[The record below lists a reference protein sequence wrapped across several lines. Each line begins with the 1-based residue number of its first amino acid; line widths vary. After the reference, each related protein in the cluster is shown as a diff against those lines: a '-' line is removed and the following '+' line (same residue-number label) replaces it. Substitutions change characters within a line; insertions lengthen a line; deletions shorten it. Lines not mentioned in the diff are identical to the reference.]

1 MKIRRRFTIY
11 NIIMLMTPI
20 MLIGVV
26 SVGFLL
32 VFVMKYPV
40 EQLQLPRA
48 ALINP
53 RVLSRAIGAFFQDNP
68 SALGVALLWIGL
80 CLLIIIVT
88 TTVVTMLMS
97 RSIKRPIDSLTRAAE
112 CVRRGNL
119 GFEVMGSDY
128 DEVDRL
134 CTEFDSMRRALR
146 QAAKKEELMKH
157 ERSMLLANLSHDLKT
172 PVTSIK
178 GYVDGIRDGVADT
191 PEKLQKYLD
200 TIYQKAEI
208 IDDMVNNLSVFS
220 KLELSRVEFKFE
232 YGSLGAYLEDF
243 CGEYRMDLE
252 RHDISLETEFDDKGA
267 LVKIDY
273 EQMGRVF
280 ANLID
285 NAIKYKKDG
294 RGRLYVKTFTKDGGV
309 YAELSDDG
317 IGIRKD
323 ELKNVFDSFYRVD
336 GARNM
341 NIKGSGLGLGIVKQI
356 VERHGGR
363 IWLKS
368 DGENTGTKAVLYL
381 PEVRA
386 DMKGE
391 V

>member
-1 MKIRRRFTIY
+1 MTIRKRFTIY

-20 MLIGVV
+20 ILIGVV

-40 EQLQLPRA
+40 EELHLPRA

-53 RVLSRAIGAFFQDNP
+53 RVLSRAIGAFFQENP
-68 SALGVALLWIGL
+68 SAIGVALLWIGL
-80 CLLIIIVT
+80 SLLIMIVT
-88 TTVVTMLMS
+88 TTVVTMLIS
-97 RSIKRPIDSLTRAAE
+97 RSIKRPIDSLTLAAE
-112 CVRRGNL
+112 CVRKGNL

-128 DEVDRL
+128 DEVDKL
-134 CTEFDSMRRALR
+134 CTEFDSMRRALKA
-146 QAAKKEELMKH
+146 AAKKEELMKR

-178 GYVDGIRDGVADT
+178 GYIDGIRDGVADT
-191 PEKLQKYLD
+191 PEKLQRYLD

-208 IDDMVNNLSVFS
+208 IDDMVSNLSTFS
-220 KLELSRVEFKFE
+220 KLELSRVDFRFE

-243 CGEYRMDLE
+243 CSEYKMDLE
-252 RHDISLETEFDDKGA
+252 RHDITLLTEFNDADV

-294 RGRLYVKTFTKDGGV
+294 RGRLYVKTFISDGGV
-309 YAELSDDG
+309 YAEISDNGVG
-317 IGIRKD
+317 IHPD
-323 ELKNVFDSFYRVD
+323 ELENVFDSFYRVD
-336 GARNM
+336 EARNM

-356 VERHGGR
+356 VERHGGK
-363 IWLKS
+363 IWLRS
-368 DGENTGTKAVLYL
+368 EGENTGTTAVLYL
-381 PEVRA
+381 PEVKRGA
-386 DMKGE
+386 KGE
-391 V
+391 L